1 MKLSGAEAARF
12 CAAPKPG
19 VAGAL
24 IFGADAGQV
33 AERRDQLLA
42 KLLGPDAEAEM
53 RLARLT
59 GADLRADPAA
69 LDAALRAQGFFPG
82 PRAVLVTQ
90 ATDGLAPLIGAAL
103 AGAAAPE
110 AFLLVTADALTGKSA
125 LRALFEGA
133 KAAVAAP
140 CYAEAPDARA
150 LAAML
155 AAAGA
160 RDPAPEALELLQ
172 ALSQGMDRGALAR
185 LVEVLA
191 LYAREAEGALSAADV
206 AACAPPFGEAAA
218 DAAIDA
224 ALDGETA
231 VLRAQLARLAA
242 QGGGGVAL
250 AIAAAR
256 HVRALHAVAAA
267 GAQAGGALMRIQ
279 PPSRRDRAAAQAR
292 RWGAARLERALE
304 TLYETDAA
312 LRGGSNAPPAA
323 LLERALLR
331 LANAAPR

>member
-1 MKLSGAEAARF
+1 MKLSAAEAARF
-12 CAAPKPG
+12 CAAPKAG

-24 IFGADAGQV
+24 IHGADAGQV

-59 GADLRADPAA
+59 GAELRADPAA

-90 ATDGLAPLIGAAL
+90 AADGLAQVIGAAL
-103 AGAAAPE
+103 ADAAAPE
-110 AFLLVTADALTGKSA
+110 AFLLVTADALSAKSA

-133 KAAVAAP
+133 RAAVAAP

-150 LAAML
+150 LASML
-155 AAAGA
+155 TAQGAAEAT
-160 RDPAPEALELLQ
+160 PEALTLLVSL
-172 ALSQGMDRGALAR
+172 AAGMERGALAR

-191 LYAREAEGALSAADV
+191 LYARETGGRLDATDV
-206 AACAPPFGEAAA
+206 AACAPPQGQAAA
-218 DAAIDA
+218 DDAIDA
-224 ALDGETA
+224 VLDGKPDA
-231 VLRAQLARLAA
+231 LRAQLARLAA
-242 QGGGGVAL
+242 QGGGGVTL
-250 AIAAAR
+250 TMAAAR
-256 HVRALHAVAAA
+256 HFRALHAVAAGGA
-267 GAQAGGALMRIQ
+267 GSGALMRIQ

-292 RWGAARLERALE
+292 RWGAARLERALQ
-304 TLYETDAA
+304 TLLETDAA

-331 LANAAPR
+331 LASAAPR